1 MTNNYGDIGS
11 NGTTPAKRS
20 TTKRTALLIGGG
32 VLAAAVLVGGGVA
45 LGASLSDDDDD
56 RRVSDTAD
64 LGDQVTGQD
73 DASTDGGT
81 TPSGAPTTL
90 THVGTADADE
100 INDVIATAADVA
112 ASDGLGGVATD
123 VDATNVGGWDVQF
136 EATNGDE
143 TTVSVDADGTA
154 RVSDTDV
161 ADDDQG
167 PTGELDVQTVE
178 AIVAAALA
186 ESDGVITDISID
198 DDGRSPYDVTV
209 LRADRTT
216 VEIDLGADFSV
227 LSSDVDTED

>member
-1 MTNNYGDIGS
+1 MTNNDGDLGS
-11 NGTTPAKRS
+11 NDTTTKRS

-45 LGASLSDDDDD
+45 LGAGLSDDDDD

-81 TPSGAPTTL
+81 TPSGAPTSSSD
-90 THVGTADADE
+90 VGTADADE

-161 ADDDQG
+161 ADDDDQG

-186 ESDGVITDISID
+186 ESDGVITDIGID